1 MSIKIKVALA
11 VALPLTLV
19 AVSACGSESEPASA
33 RATPGKVESLEGERL
48 DTAAKKVAESGLPFS
63 LRDSTGAGRIIDAS
77 RLEKY
82 RVCFVRHAE
91 KIDGLD
97 LYVAPLTEKCP
108 KSIG

>member
-1 MSIKIKVALA
+1 MSIKLKAAL
-11 VALPLTLV
+11 VLALPLTLV
-19 AVSACGSESEPASA
+19 TVSACGSESGHVST
-33 RATPGKVESLEGERL
+33 RATPGKVENLEGERL
-48 DTAAKKVAESGLPFS
+48 DTAAKKVAESELPFS

-82 RVCFVRHAE
+82 RVCFVRQAE